1 MSAFSDLTFTTDNI
15 VCLAV
20 TVAVLFLIPLAF
32 GLIWRKR
39 HKEQLK
45 IKYLLAGAVCFILF
59 ARVLELGVHYLCI
72 IMDNPVSRFINESD
86 IAYVLYGIV
95 LAGVFEECGR
105 YIILKYFM
113 KKDRSSENAVL
124 FGIGHA
130 GIEIWTVIVPSIS
143 MYLVIAL
150 IIYSGNFDTLSL
162 LNITEETAKAYLP
175 LATAASEFGG
185 FMLAMNVM
193 ERMLTMFVHVGLTI
207 IVFFGVTKNKKSFLP
222 LAIILHMI
230 VDLFAALY
238 QRSIVS
244 LWLSEV
250 WVAMWTAIIIC
261 IALKLYR
268 KMKPQFSN
276 NDVL

>member
-162 LNITEETAKAYLP
+162 LNITEETANAYLP

-250 WVAMWTAIIIC
+250 WVAMWTAIIIY